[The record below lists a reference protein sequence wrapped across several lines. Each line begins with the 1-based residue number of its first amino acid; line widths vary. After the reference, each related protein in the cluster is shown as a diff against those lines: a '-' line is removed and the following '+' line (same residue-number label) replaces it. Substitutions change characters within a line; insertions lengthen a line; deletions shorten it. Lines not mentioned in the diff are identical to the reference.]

1 MKKWAKWG
9 LVMIVG
15 VLMINTIFH
24 IPVQA
29 DKNNSSQNNQT
40 DQKDNEKV
48 DAQGTNTGNY
58 TTKEYQAFVTCSNKA
73 RQENPGIS
81 QKEIEQKCRGYV
93 PTNCNLEGAIGW
105 IMCPFLFTIGEGT
118 DA

>member
-1 MKKWAKWG
+1 MILKHNYNMKKWAKWG
-9 LVMIVG
+9 IVMIVG
-15 VLMINTIFH
+15 VLIINTIFH

-58 TTKEYQAFVTCSNKA
+58 TTKEYQAFVAMSQLIA
-73 RQENPGIS
+73 IS
-81 QKEIEQKCRGYV
+81 KEQLVGLCVHFYSR
-93 PTNCNLEGAIGW
+93 
-105 IMCPFLFTIGEGT
+105 
-118 DA
+118 